1 MPFDWWTFAF
11 QLVNVLIL
19 LWLLSRFLFRPTAR
33 IIAERKAAAAA
44 ALRQAEEIK
53 AKSEEALKAL
63 RSEQE
68 ETRKQRFDVL
78 EAARAEAEKQKEEAL
93 AQARREAAKVIDDAD
108 KTVERNRAAAEQQQL
123 QDAVTLSA
131 SMTGRLLAN
140 LPEDARFAGYAKRLE
155 DALSELDEEKKAALL
170 TEPGALEIVSARE
183 LTKAEK
189 AQARKAAAALTG
201 EGQDIPIVTDA
212 ALLAGLELRSPNGV
226 VHNSLRFDLERIS
239 GALADDA
246 RKG

>member
-33 IIAERKAAAAA
+33 IIAERKATAAA

-63 RSEQE
+63 QQERE

-78 EAARAEAEKQKEEAL
+78 EAARAEAEKQKGEAL
-93 AQARREAAKVIDDAD
+93 AQARRDAVKVIDDAG

-131 SMTGRLLAN
+131 TMTERLLGN

-155 DALSELDEEKKAALL
+155 DALSALDEEKKAALL
-170 TEPGALEIVSARE
+170 SEPGALELISARK
-183 LTKAEK
+183 LTKAER
-189 AQARKAAAALTG
+189 AQARKAAAVLTG
-201 EGQDIPIVTDA
+201 REQDIPIVIDET
-212 ALLAGLELRSPNGV
+212 LIAGLELRSPNGV

-239 GALADDA
+239 KALADET
-246 RKG
+246 R

>member
-11 QLVNVLIL
+11 QLVNVLVL

-33 IIAERKAAAAA
+33 IIAERKATAAA
-44 ALRQAEEIK
+44 ALKQAEEIK

-63 RSEQE
+63 QREQE

-78 EAARAEAEKQKEEAL
+78 EAARVEAEKQKDEAL
-93 AQARREAAKVIDDAD
+93 AQARREAAKVIDDAGR
-108 KTVERNRAAAEQQQL
+108 TVERNRAAAEQQQL

-131 SMTGRLLAN
+131 TMTERLLGN

-155 DALSELDEEKKAALL
+155 DALSALDEEKKTALL
-170 TEPGALEIVSARE
+170 SDAGALELVSARA
-183 LTKAEK
+183 LTKSEQ

-201 EGQDIPIVTDA
+201 EEREIAIAVDA
-212 ALLAGLELRSPNGV
+212 TLIAGLELRGPNGV

-239 GALADDA
+239 GALADEA
-246 RKG
+246 HKG

>member
-19 LWLLSRFLFRPTAR
+19 LWLLGRFLFRPTAR

-44 ALRQAEEIK
+44 TLKQAEETR

-63 RSEQE
+63 QREQE

-78 EAARAEAEKQKEEAL
+78 EAARAEAEKQKEEAF
-93 AQARREAAKVIDDAD
+93 AKARQEAAKVVDDAG

-131 SMTGRLLAN
+131 TMTMRLLDN

-155 DALSELDEEKKAALL
+155 DALSALDEDKKTALL
-170 TEPGALEIVSARE
+170 AEPGALELVSARA
-183 LTKAEK
+183 LTKSEQ
-189 AQARKAAAALTG
+189 AQARKAAAALSG
-201 EGQDIPIVTDA
+201 EEQDIPIVTDA
-212 ALLAGLELRSPNGV
+212 ALIAGLELRSPNGV

-239 GALADDA
+239 GALADEA

>member
-19 LWLLSRFLFRPTAR
+19 LWLLGRFLFRPTAR

-44 ALRQAEEIK
+44 TLKQAEETR

-63 RSEQE
+63 QREQE

-78 EAARAEAEKQKEEAL
+78 EAARAEAEKQKDEAL
-93 AQARREAAKVIDDAD
+93 AEARREAAKVIDDAG
-108 KTVERNRAAAEQQQL
+108 KTVERNRATTEQKQL

-131 SMTGRLLAN
+131 AMTGRLLDN
-140 LPEDARFAGYAKRLE
+140 LPDDARFAGYAKRLE
-155 DALSELDEEKKAALL
+155 DALSALGEEKKAALL
-170 TEPGALEIVSARE
+170 TKPGALELVSART
-183 LTKAEK
+183 LTKTEQ

-212 ALLAGLELRSPNGV
+212 TLLAGLELRSPNGV
-226 VHNSLRFDLERIS
+226 VHNSLRFDLERVS